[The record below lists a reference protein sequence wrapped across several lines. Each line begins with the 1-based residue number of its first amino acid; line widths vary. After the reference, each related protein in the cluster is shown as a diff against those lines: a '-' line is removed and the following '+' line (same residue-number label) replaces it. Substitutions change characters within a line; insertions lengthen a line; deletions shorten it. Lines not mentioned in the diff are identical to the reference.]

1 MSFRRITLNPHG
13 IAAKLGTSK
22 ENTKEKGRI
31 FQDFLSL
38 TAPRPSIHI
47 CLDELLHA

>member
-38 TAPRPSIHI
+38 DRSAAFDSY
-47 CLDELLHA
+47 LFG